1 MIPLLVLALACIA
14 AQTFTVVALLRAL
27 KRLTAAALAP
37 AGVEYAAFIA
47 EDRTEADRGSDGIPV
62 KPLGV
67 DGF

>member
-1 MIPLLVLALACIA
+1 LIPLLVLALVCIA

-27 KRLTAAALAP
+27 RRLTAAALAP
-37 AGVEYAAFIA
+37 AGAGYAAFIA
-47 EDRTEADRGSDGIPV
+47 EARTEADRPSDGIPV